1 MRPSQYHY
9 LKRMWVSSLYNRKR
23 KKELLKVQKK
33 KRKMQQKEKRRHQ
46 NKIQRAETNRF
57 FNEHA
62 KFSRWFYLLASISL
76 FIMCSLLL
84 LIPDTFIPGIIGLI
98 VSLFFFFLSKSYK
111 KQYIGVQENIILKNE
126 LARNSES
133 SEATEKNET
142 RIQENLTKTF
152 SIGKIQRKYNIGF
165 NLAKKIMDNLYS
177 NGLVGEENGVNP
189 RKLLCDEKEV
199 YMYIDN
205 LLQKPFK

>member
-1 MRPSQYHY
+1 M
-9 LKRMWVSSLYNRKR
+9 
-23 KKELLKVQKK
+23 
-33 KRKMQQKEKRRHQ
+33 
-46 NKIQRAETNRF
+46 
-57 FNEHA
+57 
-62 KFSRWFYLLASISL
+62 
-76 FIMCSLLL
+76 
-84 LIPDTFIPGIIGLI
+84 
-98 VSLFFFFLSKSYK
+98 FFFFLSKSYK
-111 KQYIGVQENIILKNE
+111 KQYIGVQENIVLENE
-126 LARNSES
+126 LVRNSEN
-133 SEATEKNET
+133 SEAAKKNKT
-142 RIQENLTKTF
+142 SIQENLTKTF